1 MQKGQQKQPSTEG
14 AKTGIAM
21 LDNALLVFSFLYEK
35 LVKDTK
41 AFFLIILLALCV
53 CLGYLYLN
61 EAKSADIRVTQ
72 AVGDVSIKYEERILK
87 LENSI
92 KNLQLTQVKTEE
104 DCDKMQKSFS
114 ERIDKIV
121 DKLLKIGKK

>member
-14 AKTGIAM
+14 AKTGIAIV
-21 LDNALLVFSFLYEK
+21 DNALLVFSFLYEK

-41 AFFLIILLALCV
+41 AFFLIILLAVCV
-53 CLGYLYLN
+53 YLGYLYLN
-61 EAKSADIRVTQ
+61 EAKNADIRVTK
-72 AVGDVSIKYEERILK
+72 AVSDVSIKYEERILK

-92 KNLQLTQVKTEE
+92 KTLQLTQVKTEE

-114 ERIDKIV
+114 ERIDKVV